1 MTPEFSRPVRLDEL
15 SYQARRYDIE
25 ANEAERAALAKRF
38 DLQGIGKLVAQVSLK
53 SETAGKRIRLTATI
67 DADVVQSCVVTLDP
81 VPAHVSTSFEVLYD
95 RTSAP
100 STREVVVD
108 AGDVDILPLEGETLD
123 IGEAV
128 AEELALS
135 LDPYPRAT
143 GAQVEGVTEPREG
156 GNRPFEMLA
165 RFKAKH

>member
-1 MTPEFSRPVRLDEL
+1 VTPEFSRPVRLDEL
-15 SYQARRYDIE
+15 SQQMRRYDIE
-25 ANEAERAALAKRF
+25 ANEAERAALARRF
-38 DLQGIGKLVAQVSLK
+38 DLQGIGKLAAQVTLK
-53 SETAGKRIRLTATI
+53 SEAAGKRVRLTATI

-95 RTSAP
+95 RTAAP
-100 STREVVVD
+100 AAREVVVD
-108 AGDVDILPLEGETLD
+108 AADLDILPLEGETLD

-135 LDPYPRAT
+135 LDPYPRAP
-143 GAQVEGVTEPREG
+143 GAQVEGVPEPHEG